1 MSDLLKQAIAD
12 AKAVRATALQ
22 NAKMALEEAFAPQ
35 LQSMLATK
43 LQQEVEDETSEELP
57 EEPAAPMDAPVDGAD
72 PVDVAPVTDEVP
84 VADAP
89 MDFDAAP
96 ESDVAPAEEV
106 PMAPEAGAEEEL
118 PMEDFDVTSN
128 PMHNNLSETEKASSD
143 YKKTTAG
150 HKTEDPGKKMVK
162 QAVSLSTP
170 SGLKSGPAT
179 PKASSDYKK
188 TTSGA
193 KTEDPQGASNEFSK
207 GPSKTDTGTSALEEG
222 MEIDES
228 SLDEILKELEAEV
241 SAPSPEA
248 PVAGMG
254 DDEEISLEGL
264 FEDDE
269 EEVEV
274 CNEKMNAGFKAYL
287 DKKAGKKSD
296 GDDSEEDE
304 GDEDESKNENISL
317 KKELQEYRSAVQYLR
332 NQLNEVN
339 LLNAKL
345 LYTNKLFKQAN
356 LTNEQKLKVI
366 EQFDLTKTIREAKLT
381 YTNLSESLNFGGKK
395 AVAQPAPVAR
405 KVAAVKT
412 ITEGLASKSIGST
425 KSSKAEVLAEG
436 AELANRF
443 KKLAGI
449 RSK

>member
-57 EEPAAPMDAPVDGAD
+57 EEPATPMDAPVDAPMD
-72 PVDVAPVTDEVP
+72 APVDVAPVTDEVP
-84 VADAP
+84 VADVPP
-89 MDFDAAP
+89 MDFDAA
-96 ESDVAPAEEV
+96 DMAPPVEAPV
-106 PMAPEAGAEEEL
+106 APEAGTEEEL
-118 PMEDFDVTSN
+118 PMEEFDVTAN

-143 YKKTTAG
+143 YKKTTTG

-162 QAVSLSTP
+162 KAVSLSTP
-170 SGLKSGPAT
+170 SGLKSGPST

-193 KTEDPQGASNEFSK
+193 KTEDPQGASNELSK

-228 SLDEILKELEAEV
+228 SLDEILRELEAEV
-241 SAPSPEA
+241 SAPVPSASEPRVPE
-248 PVAGMG
+248 PSVDM
-254 DDEEISLEGL
+254 DEEISLEGL
-264 FEDDE
+264 FEDED
-269 EEVEV
+269 EV
-274 CNEKMNAGFKAYL
+274 CNEEMNAGFQAYL
-287 DKKAGKKSD
+287 DDKKVKESD
-296 GDDSEEDE
+296 MDE
-304 GDEDESKNENISL
+304 GDKNESKNENISL

-366 EQFDLTKTIREAKLT
+366 EQFDLTKTVREAKLT
-381 YTNLSESLNFGGKK
+381 YANMSESLNFGGKK
-395 AVAQPAPVAR
+395 AVVQQAPVAR

-425 KSSKAEVLAEG
+425 KSSKAEVLTEG

>member
-57 EEPAAPMDAPVDGAD
+57 EEPATPMDA

-96 ESDVAPAEEV
+96 EADVAPVEAPV
-106 PMAPEAGAEEEL
+106 APEAGTEEEL
-118 PMEDFDVTSN
+118 PMEEFDVTAN

-143 YKKTTAG
+143 YKKTTTG

-162 QAVSLSTP
+162 KAVSLSTP
-170 SGLKSGPAT
+170 SGLKSGPST

-193 KTEDPQGASNEFSK
+193 KTEDPQGASNELSK

-228 SLDEILKELEAEV
+228 SLDEILRELEAEV
-241 SAPSPEA
+241 SAPAPAPEA
-248 PVAGMG
+248 YVPPSV
-254 DDEEISLEGL
+254 DVDEEISLEGL
-264 FEDDE
+264 FEDED
-269 EEVEV
+269 EV
-274 CNEKMNAGFKAYL
+274 CNEEMNAGFQAYL
-287 DKKAGKKSD
+287 DKKNGKKSD
-296 GDDSEEDE
+296 KDE
-304 GDEDESKNENISL
+304 GDMDESKNENISL

-366 EQFDLTKTIREAKLT
+366 EQFDLTKTVREAKLT
-381 YTNLSESLNFGGKK
+381 YANMSESLNFGGKK
-395 AVAQPAPVAR
+395 AVVQQAPVAR

-425 KSSKAEVLAEG
+425 KSSKAEVLTEG